1 VKPALRI
8 LGSVAFATLLLVLLM
23 RWSGVGPEDAWRAVE
38 RLPASIYVIALAM
51 HLTTYALRALRF
63 QVLLP
68 REHRPGFRRMLAISA
83 AHNMAQY
90 VLPAKTGEAA
100 LVVYLRAQCRV
111 PASAGLASLVVSRFL
126 DGAML
131 CIGTAV
137 ACLWLQASGRYGS
150 IHWLV
155 TTSLAMAV
163 VAALFVALSL
173 RGDLLVRPFEVLL
186 RWLRLHRLSFGER
199 ILARTNDMALALRL
213 AGQGPRLAL
222 AILISL
228 PLWTSIY
235 AFFGLLAIE
244 MGLPEPVSWGE
255 TTFATSLGMLC
266 NILPLN
272 GGAGLGT
279 QELGWVTALN
289 RVLGIDRE
297 IATATGLGAH
307 LVQLFNIVAMGFL
320 AHLAMGVM
328 PRLRYEER

>member
-1 VKPALRI
+1 MERI
-8 LGSVAFATLLLVLLM
+8 
-23 RWSGVGPEDAWRAVE
+23 
-38 RLPASIYVIALAM
+38 PASIYVITLGLHLA
-51 HLTTYALRALRF
+51 TYALRALRY

-68 REHRPGFRRMLAISA
+68 REHRPGFRRMFAISA

-90 VLPAKTGEAA
+90 VLPAKAGEAA

-137 ACLWLQASGRYGS
+137 ACLGLQASGRYGS
-150 IHWLV
+150 IRWLV
-155 TTSLAMAV
+155 TTSLGMAV
-163 VAALFVALSL
+163 AAALFVALSL
-173 RGDLLVRPFEVLL
+173 RGDLLLRPVETLL
-186 RWLRLHRLSFGER
+186 RWLRVHRLSLGER
-199 ILARTNDMALALRL
+199 VLARTNDMALALRL

-235 AFFGLLAIE
+235 AFFGLLAIK
-244 MGLPEPVSWGE
+244 MGLPPPVSWAE

-266 NILPLN
+266 NVLPVN

-297 IATATGLGAH
+297 IATATGLGSH
-307 LVQLFNIVAMGFL
+307 LVQLFNIVALGFL
-320 AHLAMGVM
+320 AHVAMGVM
-328 PRLRYEER
+328 PRLRYEEAVSAPPRG